1 MVQAQELDTAD
12 RYLNS
17 KCAKYLL
24 RAGQIQQADE
34 MCAKFTREGF
44 SASECLSEMQ
54 CMWFELECAEA
65 YARLEKYGDA
75 LKKCHQIE
83 RVIFKICRNHLT
95 SKN

>member
-24 RAGQIQQADE
+24 RAGQIQQAEE
-34 MCAKFTREGF
+34 MCAKFTREGIG
-44 SASECLSEMQ
+44 ASESLTEMQ
-54 CMWFELECAEA
+54 CMWFEWECAMA
-65 YARLEKYGDA
+65 YSRLGKFGDA

-83 RVIFKICRNHLT
+83 RVNILVLKF
-95 SKN
+95 